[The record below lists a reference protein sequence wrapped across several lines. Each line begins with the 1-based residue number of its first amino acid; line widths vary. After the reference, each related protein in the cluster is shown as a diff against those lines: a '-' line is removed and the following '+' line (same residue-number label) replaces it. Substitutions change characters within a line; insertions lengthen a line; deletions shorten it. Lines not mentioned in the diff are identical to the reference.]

1 MYASL
6 HISDTWCDRNN
17 EKKVCVKAALLAYII
32 KYNSITYCS
41 NFTNCG

>member
-17 EKKVCVKAALLAYII
+17 EKKKVCVKAALYY
-32 KYNSITYCS
+32 KV
-41 NFTNCG
+41 

>member
-17 EKKVCVKAALLAYII
+17 EKKVCVKAALL
-32 KYNSITYCS
+32 YNY
-41 NFTNCG
+41 